1 MAIRNIYEQAS
12 TPIRNFLGYLETTRN
27 KSPSTVEEY
36 FMDLRTFFRFI
47 KLQRG
52 LVPKD
57 TDFETIPIDDVDMD
71 LIRCVTLT
79 DTYEFFRYARVE
91 RHNQAAARAR
101 KVSSL
106 KSFFQYLTVKAPESM
121 RLKEN
126 PIKEL
131 DVPHQRKSLPKYLTL
146 EQSLELLNCVDGPHK
161 ERDYCILT
169 LLLNCGLRLSEL
181 VGLNGRDIR
190 SDHTMR
196 VVGKGNKERTVY
208 LNQACL
214 DALDRYLAVRAQE
227 AKVIVDREALFLS
240 SRGKRIS
247 PKTVQAMVYANLK
260 KIGLDGQ
267 GYSVHKLR
275 HTAAT
280 LMYQHGNVDI
290 RALKEILG
298 HENLATTE
306 IYTHIVDEQLQKAV
320 DANPLAHVKPRK
332 EKKPE

>member
-1 MAIRNIYEQAS
+1 MANHNIYEQAPV
-12 TPIRNFLGYLETTRN
+12 PIRNFLGYLETTRN

-47 KLQRG
+47 KWQRG

-57 TDFETIPIDDVDMD
+57 ADFEAIPIDDVDMD
-71 LIRCVTLT
+71 LIRSVTLT
-79 DTYEFFRYARVE
+79 DAYEFFRYARVE

-106 KSFFQYLTVKAPESM
+106 KSFFQYLAVKAPESM
-121 RLKEN
+121 RLEEN
-126 PIKEL
+126 PVKEL

-146 EQSLELLNCVDGPHK
+146 EQSLELLNSVDGAHK

-169 LLLNCGLRLSEL
+169 MLLNCGLRLSEL
-181 VGLNGRDIR
+181 VGLNGKDIR
-190 SDHTMR
+190 TDHTMR

-214 DALDRYLAVRAQE
+214 DALDRYWKVRAEE

-332 EKKPE
+332 EKEPE

>member
-1 MAIRNIYEQAS
+1 MAIRNIYEQAP

-52 LVPKD
+52 LVPENA
-57 TDFETIPIDDVDMD
+57 DFETIPIDDVDMD
-71 LIRCVTLT
+71 LIRSVTLT

-190 SDHTMR
+190 TDHTIR

>member
-1 MAIRNIYEQAS
+1 MRNIYEQAP

-52 LVPKD
+52 LVPENA
-57 TDFETIPIDDVDMD
+57 DFETILIDDVDMD
-71 LIRCVTLT
+71 LIRSVTLT

-181 VGLNGRDIR
+181 VGLNGRGIR
-190 SDHTMR
+190 TDHTMR

>member
-1 MAIRNIYEQAS
+1 MANHNIYEQAS
-12 TPIRNFLGYLETTRN
+12 VPIRNFLGYLETTQN

-36 FMDLRTFFRFI
+36 FLDLRTFFRFI
-47 KLQRG
+47 KVQRG
-52 LVPKD
+52 LVPNGM
-57 TDFETIPIDDVDMD
+57 DFEDIPVDDVDMN
-71 LIRCVTLT
+71 LIRSVTLT
-79 DTYEFFRYARVE
+79 DAYEFFRYARVQ

-106 KSFFQYLTVKAPESM
+106 KAFFQYLTVKAPDSL
-121 RLKEN
+121 RLPEN
-126 PIKEL
+126 PVREL
-131 DVPHQRKSLPKYLTL
+131 DLPHKRKSLPKYLTL
-146 EQSLELLNCVDGPHK
+146 EQALDLLNHVDGIHK

-181 VGLNGRDIR
+181 VALNGKDIR

-196 VVGKGNKERTVY
+196 VVGKGNKERTIY
-208 LNQACL
+208 LNAACL
-214 DALDRYLAVRAQE
+214 DALDRYLAVRQKE
-227 AKVIVDREALFLS
+227 AAVIIDREALFLS
-240 SRGKRIS
+240 GRGRRIS

-290 RALKEILG
+290 RVLKEILG

-320 DANPLAHVKPRK
+320 ASNPLAQVKPRK
-332 EKKPE
+332 EKEPE